1 MNEHPEDVSL
11 NKTVTISF
19 EQAADLEIK
28 KVTSSLP
35 FVEATQTA
43 ITPNQRYSIQVK
55 IKPPVKEGD
64 FSGTIT
70 IDTNKKSHRHSR
82 ARQDLLVQARRQ
94 R

>member
-11 NKTVTISF
+11 NKTITISF

-35 FVEATQTA
+35 FVEVTQTA

-64 FSGTIT
+64 FSGTHHHRHQQEG
-70 IDTNKKSHRHSR
+70 HRHSR